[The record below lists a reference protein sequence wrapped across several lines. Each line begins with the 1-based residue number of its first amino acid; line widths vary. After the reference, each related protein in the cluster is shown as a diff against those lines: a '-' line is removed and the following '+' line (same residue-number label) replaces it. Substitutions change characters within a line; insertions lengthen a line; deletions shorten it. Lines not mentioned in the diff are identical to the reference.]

1 MDKFS
6 NRLKELRER
15 KGLTQQR
22 LSELLGNIAVPTIKQ
37 WESEKRFPQMDSI
50 ITLSQFFNVTSDYL
64 LGLTDVY
71 STLHDKYTYSV
82 EQFKISMKEKGISNK
97 ALSEELQISP
107 EHLCRVLNGKVA
119 LERTL
124 GIAINTVIEGW

>member
-15 KGLTQQR
+15 KGLTQQK
-22 LSELLGNIAVPTIKQ
+22 LSDSLGTIAVPTIKQ
-37 WESEKRFPQMDSI
+37 WESEKRFPNMDSI
-50 ITLSQFFNVTSDYL
+50 MILSQFFNVTSDYL

-97 ALSEELQISP
+97 ALAEELQISP
-107 EHLCRVLNGKVA
+107 EHLCRVLNGKVE